1 VVRVLAAVLGLLA
14 VGGGSPARLDGQA
27 PALSVTRDDR
37 VARVQST
44 GLLDDGRFV
53 DLIRSGFP
61 LRLHFRLE
69 LWRERSGWF
78 DRYVT
83 GVDWDAVVR
92 HDPLA
97 EEFILIRT
105 GGGVTRYNTTED
117 LAAALAVPYRVTL
130 EARGGEGSRFYLVA
144 RLDVTT
150 LNDTDLEELTRWL
163 KGDVTTAV
171 SGRENFG
178 QALAHGA
185 QRALVRIAGLPTLTL
200 QGRSDLF
207 PGNPPSR

>member
-1 VVRVLAAVLGLLA
+1 VVRPLIVVLGLLA
-14 VGGGSPARLDGQA
+14 AAARLAPQT
-27 PALSVTRDDR
+27 PALSVSRDAQ
-37 VARVQST
+37 VARVQAT
-44 GLLDDGRFV
+44 GLLDDGRFA
-53 DLIRSGFP
+53 DLMRSGFP

-78 DRYVT
+78 DRYLT
-83 GVDWDAVVR
+83 GVEWDAVAR

-105 GGGVTRYNTTED
+105 GGGVTRHTTTED
-117 LAAALAVPYRVTL
+117 LAAALAVPYRVAL
-130 EARGGEGSRFYLVA
+130 EARGNGRFYLVA

-163 KGDVTTAV
+163 KGDVTPAV
-171 SGRENFG
+171 SGQENFG

-185 QRALVRIAGLPTLTL
+185 QRALVRIAGLPTVTL
-200 QGRSDLF
+200 EERTGTFAGDAGT
-207 PGNPPSR
+207 P

>member
-1 VVRVLAAVLGLLA
+1 MHRTGVLRGLIAAALLRLALQGPGLA
-14 VGGGSPARLDGQA
+14 
-27 PALSVTRDDR
+27 VTRDGP
-37 VARVQST
+37 VARVQAA

-53 DLIRSGFP
+53 DLMRSGFP

-69 LWRERSGWF
+69 LWKERSGWF
-78 DRYVT
+78 DRYIT
-83 GVDWDAVVR
+83 GVEWDAVAR

-105 GGGVTRYNTTED
+105 GGGVTRYSTTED
-117 LAAALAVPYRVTL
+117 LAEALAVPYRVTL
-130 EARGGEGSRFYLVA
+130 ETRGDGRFYLVA

-163 KGDVTTAV
+163 KGDVTPAV
-171 SGRENFG
+171 SGRENLG

-200 QGRSDLF
+200 QGRSDVF
-207 PGNPPSR
+207 PADTARR

>member
-1 VVRVLAAVLGLLA
+1 VRRALVVPGLIAAAALRFVLQG
-14 VGGGSPARLDGQA
+14 
-27 PALSVTRDDR
+27 PALAVTRDGP
-37 VARVQST
+37 VARVQAT
-44 GLLDDGRFV
+44 GLLDDGKFV
-53 DLIRSGFP
+53 ELMRSGFP

-69 LWRERSGWF
+69 LWKERSGWF

-83 GVDWDAVVR
+83 GLEWDAVAR
-92 HDPLA
+92 DDPLA

-105 GGGVTRYNTTED
+105 GGGVTRYSTTED
-117 LAAALAVPYRVTL
+117 LAQALAVPYRIPL
-130 EARGGEGSRFYLVA
+130 ETRGDGRFYLVG

-163 KGDVTTAV
+163 KGDVTPAV

-200 QGRSDLF
+200 EGRSDLF
-207 PGNPPSR
+207 PADSARR

>member
-1 VVRVLAAVLGLLA
+1 MVVGLLA
-14 VGGGSPARLDGQA
+14 A
-27 PALSVTRDDR
+27 ALLRVAMQGPSLAVTRDGP
-37 VARVQST
+37 VARVQSV

-53 DLIRSGFP
+53 DLMRSGFP

-69 LWRERSGWF
+69 LWKERSGWF
-78 DRYVT
+78 DRFVT
-83 GVDWDAVVR
+83 GLDWDAVAR

-105 GGGVTRYNTTED
+105 GGGVTRYSTTED
-117 LAAALAVPYRVTL
+117 LAQALAVPYRVPL
-130 EARGGEGSRFYLVA
+130 ETRGSGRFYLVA

-163 KGDVTTAV
+163 KGDVTPAV
-171 SGRENFG
+171 SGRENLG

-200 QGRSDLF
+200 EGRSELF
-207 PGNPPSR
+207 PGDPSGPVGR